1 MQPAFLGL
9 EADALPRHGQGV
21 SRPDAPDHRDRYEAE
36 VLETTNVDDGDGIEY
51 GLQYE
56 LIDPV
61 SGTVT
66 AIDER
71 GRLVHGPQGEL
82 QDVIA
87 ILRRARS
94 LRCRGPQWRD
104 G

>member
-1 MQPAFLGL
+1 
-9 EADALPRHGQGV
+9 
-21 SRPDAPDHRDRYEAE
+21 
-36 VLETTNVDDGDGIEY
+36 VLETTKLDDGDGIEY

-71 GRLVHGPQGEL
+71 GRLVHG
-82 QDVIA
+82 
-87 ILRRARS
+87 RRAT
-94 LRCRGPQWRD
+94 CRT
-104 G
+104 